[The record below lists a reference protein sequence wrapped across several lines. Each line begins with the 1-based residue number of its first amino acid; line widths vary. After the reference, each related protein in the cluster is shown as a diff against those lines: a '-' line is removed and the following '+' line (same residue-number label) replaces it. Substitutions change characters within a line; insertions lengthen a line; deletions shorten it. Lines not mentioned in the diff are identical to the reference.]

1 MTPTSLSFK
10 LKMSSNNPWYTQ
22 KKSTFDTSAFN
33 KSTPKLTIN
42 LGSLQ
47 NICNEFQ
54 INYEPSNSNE
64 SIKTLL
70 HTLTTLST
78 SRATEHR
85 LSQRLEQQKRH
96 QSLGSHSSPTAVEEH
111 LLQIQRLHQALKL
124 ILNNPQKYVTQ
135 LSRKKNQVVAVSVEH
150 QSYVAQVFTLLQQLE
165 ILPND
170 MNIIRFAQDTTNN
183 SINNVRKKNQ
193 KIAELIDQLEL
204 ELERIER

>member
-1 MTPTSLSFK
+1 MSF
-10 LKMSSNNPWYTQ
+10 SNNPWYTQ
-22 KKSTFDTSAFN
+22 KKSTFDTSSAFN
-33 KSTPKLTIN
+33 ISTPKLTIN

-96 QSLGSHSSPTAVEEH
+96 QSLGSHSSPTTVEEH
-111 LLQIQRLHQALKL
+111 LLQIQRLHQAMKLLK
-124 ILNNPQKYVTQ
+124 Q
-135 LSRKKNQVVAVSVEH
+135 LH
-150 QSYVAQVFTLLQQLE
+150 
-165 ILPND
+165 
-170 MNIIRFAQDTTNN
+170 
-183 SINNVRKKNQ
+183 
-193 KIAELIDQLEL
+193 
-204 ELERIER
+204 